1 MSTMDDKRL
10 RTLLGELADEVP
22 THRSVPPALEARFRR
37 RVAMNSVVIGT
48 MIVALGVGA
57 FATVRA
63 LGPNK
68 ASIAPLTSSS
78 AATTTPACTAGQLRA
93 IGSMTGAAGSRE
105 GYIELRNY
113 SAKTCTLRGT
123 PIIALYD
130 VSTRISTSLI
140 FDRTIAQ
147 WQADAAARPAGWPV
161 VPLGALGSGA
171 RLRCGGSRSPEAEW
185 STLSTAWTRPVHHRA
200 TGLVCPRTSRSVRSN
215 PAQRRKPARFDFAP
229 HRIKGSDGPGQ

>member
-1 MSTMDDKRL
+1 MSTMDDKKL

-161 VPLGALGSGA
+161 VPLGALGSAHNAAQVRIRWTNWCPQGRPAPLWRVSIPGSGMVDVVNGMDSAGSPPCNGA
-171 RLRCGGSRSPEAEW
+171 RLPSHVEVGPFEPSPA
-185 STLSTAWTRPVHHRA
+185 A
-200 TGLVCPRTSRSVRSN
+200 
-215 PAQRRKPARFDFAP
+215 
-229 HRIKGSDGPGQ
+229 

>member
-78 AATTTPACTAGQLRA
+78 AATTTPACRAGQLRA

-105 GYIELRNY
+105 GYIELHNY

-123 PIIALYD
+123 PIIALD
-130 VSTRISTSLI
+130 LRPDDRAVAGGRRRETR
-140 FDRTIAQ
+140 RVA
-147 WQADAAARPAGWPV
+147 
-161 VPLGALGSGA
+161 SG
-171 RLRCGGSRSPEAEW
+171 
-185 STLSTAWTRPVHHRA
+185 
-200 TGLVCPRTSRSVRSN
+200 
-215 PAQRRKPARFDFAP
+215 PARRFGE
-229 HRIKGSDGPGQ
+229 RSQRGPSADPLD